1 VEVEERVAETADARS
16 MRPPTRARIG
26 RGVAAPAL
34 YLLTSAAIFGPALLP
49 HPGRAIVGLAAAP
62 DPEIFIWSFAWW
74 AHALGSLTNP
84 FVSHAVYYPVGANL
98 TWTASAPGLAVAF
111 APLTWLVG
119 PTAGY
124 NVAMILLPAVTAWTG
139 FLLCRYLTASAWASV
154 VGGYLF
160 GFSTYVV
167 SHEWG
172 GEPNLTAFLV
182 PLVALVV
189 LRRVRGELPWWGA
202 TWRLGLLFAAQLTIS
217 TETTLTLS
225 LALAAGLLLGYAF
238 VGAYRGRIVRSLPSI
253 AAAYPV
259 GAAMVAPFV
268 FYLASGFESGQF
280 VGSAGGDLLN
290 VVVPTR
296 LTALGGSHFAS
307 VAAHFAS
314 NRIDSDLYI
323 GVPTLLILGLFAYRR
338 RREGSTWLLLVSFVL
353 ASVLA
358 LGAELEL
365 EGHKVLSLP
374 WSAAGSFPVL
384 PNVNPTR
391 FAVYMALAASIGVA
405 LWTASTRGRFSAR
418 PVVLPSLAL
427 LSLVPAGWTAHFT
440 RKPPRPEFFSRALY
454 KICIP
459 RGETLVIFPYGRF
472 GDSMLYQAESGFWFN
487 ISEGNLGRDTYPNTF
502 VFADPTVEALQF
514 HWFDQA
520 ARPSMRQLKAY
531 AMRRHVDRIVSTDTA
546 DYPNE
551 TQMNYFGYLQDLGGV
566 AVAPACGHDSLAGDT
581 RRIPGQ

>member
-1 VEVEERVAETADARS
+1 VASRTAPPS
-16 MRPPTRARIG
+16 PTRERTG
-26 RGVAAPAL
+26 RGPAALGL

-49 HPGRAIVGLAAAP
+49 HPGRAIVGLGGAA

-84 FVSHAVYYPVGANL
+84 FVSHAVYYPVGVNL
-98 TWTASAPGLAVAF
+98 TWTASGPGLALVF
-111 APLTWLVG
+111 VPLTWLAG
-119 PTAGY
+119 PTVSY
-124 NVAMILLPAVTAWTG
+124 NIAMIVLPAATAWTG
-139 FLLCRYLTASAWASV
+139 FLLCRYLTSSTWASI

-172 GEPNLTAFLV
+172 GEPNLTAFLL

-189 LRRVRGELPWWGA
+189 LRRVRGELRGWSA
-202 TWRLGLLFAAQLTIS
+202 TWRLGVVLAAQLTIS
-217 TETTLTLS
+217 TETSLTLG
-225 LALAAGLLLGYAF
+225 LALVAGILLAYAF
-238 VGAYRGRIVRSLPSI
+238 LGAYRTRIVRSLPSI

-259 GAAMVAPFV
+259 GAAIAAPFV
-268 FYLASGFESGQF
+268 FYLVSGFESGQF

-290 VVVPTR
+290 IVVPTR
-296 LTALGGSHFAS
+296 LTAVGGSHFTT

-323 GVPTLLILGLFAYRR
+323 GLPTLLILGLFAYRR
-338 RREGSTWLLLVSFVL
+338 RREGTTWLLLVSFLL

-358 LGAELEL
+358 LGAKLEI
-365 EGHKVLSLP
+365 EGHRVLSLP
-374 WSAAGSFPVL
+374 WSSAGSFPVL

-391 FAVYMALAASIGVA
+391 FAVYMALAASVVVA
-405 LWTASTRGRFSAR
+405 LWTATARGRFAAR

-440 RKPPRPEFFSRALY
+440 RQPPRPEFFSHGLY

-459 RGETLVIFPYGRF
+459 RGETLAIFPYGRF

-487 ISEGNLGRDTYPNTF
+487 MAEGNLGRDTYPRSF

-514 HWFDQA
+514 DWYDRE
-520 ARPSMRQLKAY
+520 ARPSMKQLKAF
-531 AMRRHVDRIVSTDTA
+531 AKRRHVDRIVSTDTA

-551 TQMNYFGYLQDLGGV
+551 TQMNYFGYLQNLGGV
-566 AVAPACGHDSLAGDT
+566 AVAPACGHDSLAGDN